1 MIGDKDTRAATDDED
16 DFEELE
22 DTVALDARS
31 KSANSDNVGE
41 PSVELNVEEIVS
53 ELEAEMGIVSQGERV
68 NSRKRLEELLEERRA
83 ARELQE
89 LDEFASEDI

>member
-16 DFEELE
+16 DFEEFE
-22 DTVALDARS
+22 DTMALDARS

-53 ELEAEMGIVSQGERV
+53 ELEAEMGIVSEGERV